1 MAKGLKFIPKPS
13 KSSKENVDKAL
24 SKFSRR
30 VKLTEFFKSLK
41 IGSDSNHSKF
51 REKSQWTPSDKL
63 IDDYTLQKLS
73 ELIVDVNKID
83 LKQYGQNMSKA
94 DYCYYRALKLLK
106 QRKDIVIKPADKG
119 SSTIIL
125 NKSDYIFEAYR
136 QLSDSN
142 YYKKKCSHLPQSGG

>member
-13 KSSKENVDKAL
+13 KSSKENVVKAL
-24 SKFSRR
+24 SDFSRR
-30 VKLTEFFKSLK
+30 VKLTEFFKILK

-83 LKQYGQNMSKA
+83 LKQYGKNMSKA
-94 DYCYYRALKLLK
+94 DYRALKLLK

-125 NKSDYIFEAYR
+125 N
-136 QLSDSN
+136 
-142 YYKKKCSHLPQSGG
+142 